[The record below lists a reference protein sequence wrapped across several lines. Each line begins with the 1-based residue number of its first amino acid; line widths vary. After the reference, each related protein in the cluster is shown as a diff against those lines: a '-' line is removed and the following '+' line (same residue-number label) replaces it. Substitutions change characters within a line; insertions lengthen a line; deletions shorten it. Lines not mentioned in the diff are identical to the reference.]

1 MNILSILLKYLEP
14 RRQAFEASAGDPLK
28 AQEQTLLKYLW
39 RNKDTE
45 YGRKYN
51 FGAIRSIDDYRRAVP
66 INSYETIRAYVDKIA
81 RGDQNILTKD
91 KVEFFGVTSGTTNK
105 PKLIPTT
112 NYSEKIKESILNLWS
127 YYITRD
133 YPGVL
138 DGKILAIVSPEIEG
152 RTEAGIPFGAESGY
166 SYRTLPKAITG
177 LYSLPYQVFEIENYE
192 SRHYA
197 MLRISIEQNIST
209 IATLNPNTI
218 VLLMHKIEKWRQLI
232 IDDISLGTLSGEFE
246 IAPDIRAILEKSFK
260 PNPGR
265 ADELEKRLKINGRL
279 LPKYFWPN
287 IKLIECWQ
295 GGMMKLYIK
304 EIGDYF
310 GPLPIRDIGCVSTE
324 ARNSI
329 PINDDT
335 ASGVLTIRTNF
346 FEFIPRE
353 EAAKPDRRTL
363 LCTELR
369 EGGEYFI
376 IVTTAGGL
384 YRYNIDDIIKVTGYF
399 KRTPLIEFVQK
410 GLGATSLAGEKLYES
425 HVNEAITSVM
435 EKEKV
440 RLEFFCA
447 VAKPMEGPR
456 YAFLA
461 EFSPP
466 APAEKDIVRI
476 LGSIEEELRRQNR
489 EYDYVRQAQ
498 LLGPPVMK
506 ILKLGSFE
514 NYRVR
519 RIAEGAKEG
528 QFKAPELTADCDF
541 ENNFD
546 IEKIVGLS
554 GGKI

>member
-14 RRQAFEASAGDPLK
+14 RRQAFEASAEDPLK

-51 FGAIRSIDDYRRAVP
+51 FGAIRSIDNYRRVVP

-81 RGDQNILTKD
+81 GGGQNVLTKD

-112 NYSEKIKESILNLWS
+112 SYSEKIKESILNLWS

-152 RTEAGIPFGAESGY
+152 ATEAGIPFGAESGY

-218 VLLMHKIEKWRQLI
+218 VLLMRKIEKWQQLI
-232 IDDISLGTLSGEFE
+232 INDISLGKLSEEFE
-246 IAPDIRAILEKSFK
+246 IAPEIRTVLEKSFK

-265 ADELEKRLKINGRL
+265 ADELKRILKTNGSL

-304 EIGDYF
+304 ELKDYF

-335 ASGVLTIRTNF
+335 ASGVLAIKINF

-369 EGGEYFI
+369 EGEEYFI

-399 KRTPLIEFVQK
+399 KQTPLIEFVQK

-456 YAFLA
+456 YSFLA

-466 APAEKDIVRI
+466 APTEKDIVRI
-476 LGSIEEELRRQNR
+476 LGSIEDELRRQNR

-506 ILKLGSFE
+506 VLKLGSFE

-546 IEKIVGLS
+546 VENIVGLP

>member
-14 RRQAFEASAGDPLK
+14 RRQAFEASADDPLK

-45 YGRKYN
+45 FGRKYN
-51 FGAIRSIDDYRRAVP
+51 FDAIRSIDDYRRAVP

-81 RGDQNILTKD
+81 GGAQNILTKD

-112 NYSEKIKESILNLWS
+112 NYSEKIKDSLLNLWS

-133 YPGVL
+133 HPGVL

-166 SYRTLPKAITG
+166 SYRTLPKPITG

-197 MLRISIEQNIST
+197 ILRISIEQNIST

-218 VLLMHKIEKWRQLI
+218 VLLMRKIEKWQQLI
-232 IDDISLGTLSGEFE
+232 IDDIATGKLSGEFE
-246 IAPDIRAILEKSFK
+246 IKPDIRAILERSFK

-265 ADELEKRLKINGRL
+265 ADELEKILKTTGRL
-279 LPKYFWPN
+279 LPKHFWLN

-304 EIGDYF
+304 ELEDYF
-310 GPLPIRDIGCVSTE
+310 GPIPKRDIGCVSTE
-324 ARNSI
+324 ARTSI
-329 PINDDT
+329 PIKDDT
-335 ASGVLTIRTNF
+335 ASGVLAIRTNF
-346 FEFIPRE
+346 YEFIPRE
-353 EAAKPDRRTL
+353 GAAKPDRRTL

-369 EGGEYFI
+369 EGEEYFI

-384 YRYNIDDIIKVTGYF
+384 YRYNIDDIIKITGFF

-466 APAEKDIVRI
+466 APADKDILRI
-476 LGSIEEELRRQNR
+476 LGSIEEALRRQNR

-498 LLGPPVMK
+498 LLGSPVMK
-506 ILKLGSFE
+506 ILRLGSFE
-514 NYRVR
+514 NYRIR
-519 RIAEGAKEG
+519 RITEGAKEG

-541 ENNFD
+541 ENNFA
-546 IEKIVGLS
+546 IEKIVHLPD
-554 GGKI
+554 GKI

>member
-14 RRQAFEASAGDPLK
+14 RRQAFEASADDPLK

-45 YGRKYN
+45 FGRKYN
-51 FGAIRSIDDYRRAVP
+51 FDAIRSIDDYRRAVP

-81 RGDQNILTKD
+81 GGAQNILTKD

-112 NYSEKIKESILNLWS
+112 NYSEKIKDSLLNLWS

-133 YPGVL
+133 HPGVL

-152 RTEAGIPFGAESGY
+152 STEAGIPFGAESGY
-166 SYRTLPKAITG
+166 SYRTLPKPITG

-197 MLRISIEQNIST
+197 ILRISIEQNIST

-218 VLLMHKIEKWRQLI
+218 VLLMRKIEKWQQLI
-232 IDDISLGTLSGEFE
+232 IDDIATGKLSGEFE
-246 IAPDIRAILEKSFK
+246 IKPDIRAILERSFK

-265 ADELEKRLKINGRL
+265 ADELEKILKTTGRL
-279 LPKYFWPN
+279 LPKHFWLN

-304 EIGDYF
+304 ELEDYF
-310 GPLPIRDIGCVSTE
+310 GPIPKRDIGCVSTE
-324 ARNSI
+324 ARTSI
-329 PINDDT
+329 PIKDDT
-335 ASGVLTIRTNF
+335 ASGVLAIRTNF
-346 FEFIPRE
+346 YEFIPRE
-353 EAAKPDRRTL
+353 GAAKPDRRTL

-369 EGGEYFI
+369 EGEEYFI

-384 YRYNIDDIIKVTGYF
+384 YRYNIDDIIKITGFF

-466 APAEKDIVRI
+466 APADKDIVRI

-498 LLGPPVMK
+498 LLGSPVMK
-506 ILKLGSFE
+506 ILRLGSFE
-514 NYRVR
+514 NYRIR
-519 RIAEGAKEG
+519 RITEGAKEG

-541 ENNFD
+541 ENNFA
-546 IEKIVGLS
+546 IEKIVHLPD
-554 GGKI
+554 GKI